1 MKKSAENK
9 KDNIHSYVRDAY
21 SKIAVSNDSSCKEK
35 SASNCC
41 GGAENPKKF
50 ANELGYTDAELA
62 SLPEDANM
70 GLSCGNPTA
79 IAALKA
85 GDVVLDLGSGG
96 GFDVFIA
103 AEKVGN
109 TGKSI
114 GVDMTHEMLMKARN
128 NTKEF
133 TKRTGLENVEF
144 RLGEIEHLP
153 LADNS
158 VDVVI
163 SNCVINLSPNKSQ
176 VWKEIFRVLK
186 PGGRA
191 AISDLALLKPLP
203 ENIVE
208 SVTALVGCVA
218 GAVLV
223 SDTEAMIKDAGFSE
237 YDFDNK
243 SGFIDKMTKWND
255 PLYLSIIEMLPK
267 NEKLSSYITSLNI
280 TVEKTSQNID
290 EKIQEMI
297 AIGAAVSA
305 HCQPCFAYHLD
316 KARSIGL
323 TDDEIKSAIAVGESI
338 QRGANGAIAKYVRGL
353 MGNEIT
359 SSSCCTPEPSG
370 TQKKSCC
377 GKTCAK

>member
-1 MKKSAENK
+1 MKKPVENK
-9 KDNIHSYVRDAY
+9 KEKIHSYVRDAY
-21 SKIAVSNDSSCKEK
+21 SKIAAANNSSCGGT
-35 SASNCC
+35 NCC

-62 SLPEDANM
+62 SLPENANM

-103 AEKVGN
+103 AEKVGS

-128 NTKEF
+128 NISGF
-133 TKRTGLENVEF
+133 TERTGLKNVEF

-153 LADNS
+153 IEDNS

-163 SNCVINLSPNKSQ
+163 SNCVINLSPNKPQ

-223 SDTEAMIKDAGFSE
+223 KDTEAMIKDAGFAE

-255 PLYLSIIEMLPK
+255 PLYMEIIRQLPK

-280 TVEKTSQNID
+280 TVSKDRQYVGD
-290 EKIQEMI
+290 KIQEMI
-297 AIGAAVSA
+297 AIGAAVTA
-305 HCQPCFAYHLD
+305 HCQPCFTYHLD
-316 KARSIGL
+316 KAKEAGL
-323 TDDEIKSAIAVGESI
+323 SENEIKAAVAIGESI
-338 QRGANGAIAKYVRGL
+338 QRGANAAIQKHVRSLIGA
-353 MGNEIT
+353 EIKG
-359 SSSCCTPEPSG
+359 SSCCNAPE
-370 TQKKSCC
+370 TQAKTKACC
-377 GKTCAK
+377 NK